1 MNDEDADYNVFELSA
16 ISDAMFRY
24 FDQRTFHKWTQTA
37 KELIVHA
44 MAHYAIAKDAAIMKM
59 VADRGACVAKD
70 EQGKP
75 IYQCSDDIYAAVRG
89 RQQGP
94 VKAIQK
100 CIADD
105 G

>member
-1 MNDEDADYNVFELSA
+1 VKFSHGDKIGAEGSFTDYNDEDADYNVFELSA

-24 FDQRTFHKWTQTA
+24 FDQRIFHKWTQTA

-44 MAHYAIAKDAAIMKM
+44 MAHDAIAKDAAIMKM
-59 VADRGACVAKD
+59 VADRVACVAKD

-75 IYQCSDDIYAAVRG
+75 IYQC
-89 RQQGP
+89 
-94 VKAIQK
+94 
-100 CIADD
+100 D